1 LLEPRSFDGYKNAT
15 APMIAILD
23 HLKVNTKVS
32 DAGMK
37 TMESDDCKEKLGD
50 DGDTNSVLVII

>member
-1 LLEPRSFDGYKNAT
+1 
-15 APMIAILD
+15 MIAILD

-37 TMESDDCKEKLGD
+37 TMESDDCKEILGD